1 MGVTANDN
9 VTDNLDEKFPTGHLV
24 GLVATAPELVDAFA
38 EKSNEEGEQGIE
50 GKEGEGSAETQ
61 ESEEGV
67 HEDADED
74 ANEDGEES
82 DDANNEEADEDV
94 MDELADKL
102 VDRVLQTSF
111 HHSTDLDT
119 ATLAKPAAH
128 QVPRQPNHAEVE
140 KDQAFA
146 DESMLPDVL
155 SLRGG
160 ATARKKKKS
169 VKKNPLWYLEV
180 AMKAM
185 SGNKR
190 AMNAMK
196 GLKATKKAKSAS
208 KIAKGKRAKV
218 FVFKGTK
225 EKTSGG
231 LTQSDLVKNKRGKIV
246 SMKKSAAGKKSYS
259 NIKGWTT
266 AVMKARKAMK
276 AKGFIPVKKGTP
288 LYNKAKRFYSPRVEQ
303 ARYR

>member
-1 MGVTANDN
+1 M
-9 VTDNLDEKFPTGHLV
+9 
-24 GLVATAPELVDAFA
+24 
-38 EKSNEEGEQGIE
+38 GEQGIE

-180 AMKAM
+180 AMK
-185 SGNKR
+185 
-190 AMNAMK
+190 